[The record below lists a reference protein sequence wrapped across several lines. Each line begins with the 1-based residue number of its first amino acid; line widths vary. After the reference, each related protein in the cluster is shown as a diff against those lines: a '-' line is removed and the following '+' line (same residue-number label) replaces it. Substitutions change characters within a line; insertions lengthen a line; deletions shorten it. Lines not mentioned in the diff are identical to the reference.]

1 MIDRRQRLIQIFE
14 DTQQFIKENP
24 ILSQRAEKAR
34 KATEFYPVD
43 EYPTIT
49 ALQDKSGAI
58 CVSKHRTFEAA
69 VEVHRSNLSW
79 KTAVLNFASAT
90 NPGGGVTR
98 GSSAQEESLCRC
110 STLYPVLNT
119 PFLWSQYYSVNR
131 EARNPLYTDSLI
143 YSPGIVICKTD
154 DDYPERLEERDWVE
168 VDVLTCAA
176 PNLRQRPGNIYN
188 PDDSLAVTIDPAE
201 LYELHKKRGKHILT
215 VAASKGVDAL
225 VLGAFGCGAFQNDP
239 AVVAEAYKAVIGDY
253 KSYFHYIEF
262 AIYCGSRETENYE
275 VFSEVLG

>member
-143 YSPGIVICKTD
+143 YSPGVVVCKTD
-154 DDYPERLEERDWVE
+154 ELFPERMDERDWVE

-176 PNLRQRPGNIYN
+176 PNLRQRPGNAYN
-188 PDDSLAVTIDPAE
+188 HDDSEAVAITPEE
-201 LYELHKKRGKHILT
+201 LLNLHKSRGRHILT
-215 VAASKGVDAL
+215 VAASKGVDAII
-225 VLGAFGCGAFQNDP
+225 LGAFGCGAFQNDP
-239 AVVAEAYKAVIGDY
+239 FIVAEAYKAILGEFRG
-253 KSYFHYIEF
+253 YFSMIEF
-262 AIYCGSRETENYE
+262 AIYCRPREIENYDA
-275 VFSEVLG
+275 FSKVLG

>member
-24 ILSQRAEKAR
+24 ILSQKAEKAR

-49 ALQDKSGAI
+49 ALQDKPGAI

-119 PFLWSQYYSVNR
+119 PLLWSQYYSVNR

-176 PNLRQRPGNIYN
+176 PNLRQVPGNIYN

-225 VLGAFGCGAFQNDP
+225 VLGAFGCGAFQR
-239 AVVAEAYKAVIGDY
+239 
-253 KSYFHYIEF
+253 S
-262 AIYCGSRETENYE
+262 GSGGGG
-275 VFSEVLG
+275 V

>member
-14 DTQQFIKENP
+14 DTQQFIKENR
-24 ILSQRAEKAR
+24 ILSQKAEKAR

-49 ALQDKSGAI
+49 ALQDKPGAI

-119 PFLWSQYYSVNR
+119 PLLWSQYYSMNR

-154 DDYPERLEERDWVE
+154 VT
-168 VDVLTCAA
+168 VQSTHKLT
-176 PNLRQRPGNIYN
+176 
-188 PDDSLAVTIDPAE
+188 
-201 LYELHKKRGKHILT
+201 
-215 VAASKGVDAL
+215 
-225 VLGAFGCGAFQNDP
+225 
-239 AVVAEAYKAVIGDY
+239 
-253 KSYFHYIEF
+253 
-262 AIYCGSRETENYE
+262 
-275 VFSEVLG
+275 